1 MDRLRKL
8 LRLQIPALLL
18 CMCISG
24 TVTAEVGNR
33 QIDVNARV
41 KTETKAAAVY
51 SVDLMWSDMTFTY
64 IRQENLTWN
73 AKDHSYKSRSSG
85 KWDKTRGTITVVN
98 HSNVDVQVDVTY
110 TPLEGT
116 GITGTLRNGSRR
128 LKAGRE
134 GDYEG
139 ADRMTATL
147 VIGGKPNETITEEE
161 TRIGT
166 LKITIR

>member
-8 LRLQIPALLL
+8 LCLPILILLL
-18 CMCISG
+18 CMCIPG
-24 TVTAEVGNR
+24 AVAAEVGSR
-33 QIDVNARV
+33 EIDVNARV

-51 SVDLMWSDMTFTY
+51 SLDLMWSDMTFTY
-64 IRQENLTWN
+64 TRQENLTWN

-98 HSNVDVQVDVTY
+98 HSNVEVQVTVTY
-110 TPLEGT
+110 IPLEGT

-147 VIGGKPNETITEEE
+147 VVGGKPNETITEEE

>member
-1 MDRLRKL
+1 MDGLRKI
-8 LRLQIPALLL
+8 LRLPVLMLLMCL
-18 CMCISG
+18 CISG
-24 TVTAEVGNR
+24 AVAAEVGSR

-41 KTETKAAAVY
+41 KTETKASATY

-64 IRQENLTWN
+64 TRQNTLTWN

-85 KWDKTRGTITVVN
+85 KWDKTKGTITVVN
-98 HSNVDVQVDVTY
+98 HSNVDVQVTVTY
-110 TPLEGT
+110 IPLEDT

-147 VIGGKPNETITEEE
+147 VIGGKPSEKITEEE